1 MFPKHNGYERI
12 PVSFDLNLIV
22 LVPLTNNYN
31 AGSYKI
37 FVFSVKLI
45 EYIFPALGVCSNLC
59 VGPFPKNKLSFFLL
73 SIFVDE
79 LISTPKIITFL
90 PNPVP
95 GNEKLI
101 CLSDPIPQPEYP
113 YLSISA
119 FLVNVTAPN

>member
-12 PVSFDLNLIV
+12 PGSFDLNLIV

-73 SIFVDE
+73 SIQCQEMKNLYVYQIQFHNQN
-79 LISTPKIITFL
+79 IH
-90 PNPVP
+90 
-95 GNEKLI
+95 I
-101 CLSDPIPQPEYP
+101 CQYQR
-113 YLSISA
+113 
-119 FLVNVTAPN
+119 F